1 MSTFK
6 PSNPPKAS
14 NTTSRPGTGKY
25 FKLVPTANPRELAF
39 VVKEDAA
46 TFNPTTVPEPGTAYK
61 DSSFLKVRPRI
72 QLEGFEDYQLLNI
85 SADGDMLWFKYGK
98 NKVQTDQ
105 ATRFRTFFTTVRHT
119 WPAVLED
126 LYVVQAK
133 LFEQTSTN
141 QNFTQVDPTYFPR
154 YSFRP
159 SVSVSTVVLV
169 EQFLSST
176 PWPRASIT
184 HPQPV
189 TTGVHG
195 SWVGISFDFQECLH
209 PAIMVTEK
217 VPGATIVQGVGVI
230 SPTVPRNPNRKII
243 PETNFTD
250 WAPFVYSDAV
260 EPSGGAWL
268 RERVTYFPPAI
279 PETAFT

>member
-14 NTTSRPGTGKY
+14 NTTSRQGTGKY
-25 FKLVPTANPRELAF
+25 FKLVPTANPREMAF

-85 SADGDMLWFKYGK
+85 SAEGDMIWFKYGK
-98 NKVQTDQ
+98 NKAQTDQ
-105 ATRFRTFFTTVRHT
+105 ATKFRTFFTTVRHT

-126 LYVVQAK
+126 LYVVQTRD
-133 LFEQTSTN
+133 FEQAIYNGTT
-141 QNFTQVDPTYFPR
+141 TQTEPSYFPR

-159 SVSVSTVVLV
+159 SASVSTVVMI
-169 EQFLSST
+169 EQFLSPVS
-176 PWPRASIT
+176 WSKSAVA

-195 SWVGISFDFQECLH
+195 SWIGVSFDFQECLH
-209 PAIMVTEK
+209 PTIVITEK
-217 VPGATIVQGVGVI
+217 VPGASIVQGVGVL
-230 SPTVPRNPNRKII
+230 SPSVSRNPYRKII
-243 PETNFTD
+243 PQTNFLD

-260 EPSGGAWL
+260 QPSGGAWL
-268 RERVTYFPPAI
+268 RERVTYFPPSL
-279 PETAFT
+279 PETTFA